1 MLVASPVP
9 VAALACFAPL
19 QSIMVAMYASEDNPQ
34 SDFAT
39 SKPASKERYNFGV
52 VSTAPRKSMQSN
64 KRRDTKPEVKL
75 RQLLR
80 RMGYTGYRTDWAK
93 APGRPDVAFP
103 GRKLAIFV
111 MGCFWHRCPQCHMAV
126 PKKNVDYWE
135 AKFARNIERDQQ
147 NLRDLEAMGWKVLV
161 LWEHQLKPK
170 QLPETERIVWRFVR
184 RPHDPLD
191 PPDR

>member
-1 MLVASPVP
+1 MLGASPVP

-52 VSTAPRKSMQSN
+52 VSTATRKSMQSN

-93 APGRPDVAFP
+93 APGRPDVALL
-103 GRKLAIFV
+103 LAPLPSV
-111 MGCFWHRCPQCHMAV
+111 PHGCAEEERGLLGGEVRPQH
-126 PKKNVDYWE
+126 
-135 AKFARNIERDQQ
+135 
-147 NLRDLEAMGWKVLV
+147 
-161 LWEHQLKPK
+161 
-170 QLPETERIVWRFVR
+170 
-184 RPHDPLD
+184 
-191 PPDR
+191 